1 MEINNEVSSSINLPL
16 TFDNMPHFIRYRC
29 IIKQNN
35 PTRGIKPCFYIVH
48 PRTIVKDNESTDA
61 MRVNYKIKP
70 ITKVENGT
78 IQIIPYYSIC
88 GDKVTKYTKDNRQK
102 NTVIFTAG
110 DYSIQTLS
118 SIPNFNS
125 TDKCDELFEMLEN
138 EEPSENIIHFIN
150 TGEQLPDV
158 GGFKKRKSR
167 KNKKTRKNRR
177 KKSRKLH

>member
-29 IIKQNN
+29 IIKQNST
-35 PTRGIKPCFYIVH
+35 TRGIKPCFYIVH
-48 PRTIVKDNESTDA
+48 PRTIVKDNEATNA
-61 MRVNYKIKP
+61 MQVNYKIKP
-70 ITKVENGT
+70 ITKVENGIKQT
-78 IQIIPYYSIC
+78 IPYYSIC
-88 GDKVTKYTKDNRQK
+88 GDKVTKYSRDIRQ
-102 NTVIFTAG
+102 NTIIFTAA

-125 TDKCDELFEMLEN
+125 SEKCDELFEMLEN
-138 EEPSENIIHFIN
+138 EEPSKNIIHFIN

-167 KNKKTRKNRR
+167 KNKKNNKR